1 MTPVTD
7 VAAAVIERGDGGFLL
22 AQRPG
27 DKVYA
32 GYWEFPGG
40 KVETGETPRAALAR
54 ELHEELGIDV
64 ETAYPWIT
72 RIYAYAHATVRLHF
86 FRVVKWSGVPHG
98 RENQAFEWQYPG
110 SATVAPMLPAN
121 APVLAALSLPRIYAI
136 SNAAELGIALFLE
149 RLERALSVGLRLIQF
164 REKTLPESDA
174 RELLREVVAR
184 ARRHGARVLV
194 NSSHPHSMQRVADG
208 VHLTAADLARA
219 TARPAD
225 RLLAA
230 SCHDAA
236 ELARATDL
244 GCDFVVLGPVLP
256 TSSHPGAATL
266 GWARFGEFSRGLPL
280 PVYALGGMHADDLAV
295 AWELGA
301 HGIAMMRAAWD
312 E

>member
-1 MTPVTD
+1 MTPITD

-22 AQRPG
+22 AQRPWG
-27 DKVYA
+27 KVYA

-121 APVLAALSLPRIYAI
+121 APVLAALALPRIYAI
-136 SNAAELGIALFLE
+136 SNVAERGIALFLQ
-149 RLERALSVGLRLIQF
+149 RLDRALANGLRLIQF

-174 RELLREVVAR
+174 RQLLREVVAR
-184 ARRHGARVLV
+184 ARRGGARVLV
-194 NSSHPHSMQRVADG
+194 NSSHPHSMQHVADG
-208 VHLTAADLARA
+208 VHLTAADLART

-236 ELARATDL
+236 ELARATEL

-256 TSSHPGAATL
+256 TASHPGAATL
-266 GWARFGEFSRGLPL
+266 GWARFGELSRDLPL

-301 HGIAMMRAAWD
+301 HGIAMMRAVWD

>member
-1 MTPVTD
+1 MTPITE
-7 VAAAVIERGDGGFLL
+7 VAAAVIVRGDGGFLL
-22 AQRPG
+22 AQRPR

-32 GYWEFPGG
+32 GYWQFPGG

-72 RIYAYAHATVRLHF
+72 RIYTYTHATVRLHF

-110 SATVAPMLPAN
+110 SATVTPMLPAN
-121 APVLAALSLPRIYAI
+121 APVLAALALPKIYAI
-136 SNAAELGIALFLE
+136 SNAAELGSALFLE
-149 RLERALSVGLRLIQF
+149 RLERALANGLRLIQF

-174 RELLREVVAR
+174 GKLLGQVVAR

-194 NSSHPHSMQRVADG
+194 NSSHPQLMRRLADG
-208 VHLTAADLARA
+208 VHLTAADLART
-219 TARPAD
+219 TARPAI
-225 RLLAA
+225 RLFAA

-236 ELARATDL
+236 ELAHATDL
-244 GCDFVVLGPVLP
+244 GCDFVVLGPVLA
-256 TSSHPGAATL
+256 TASHPGAATL
-266 GWARFGEFSRGLPL
+266 GWTRFGALAHNRAL
-280 PVYALGGMHADDLAV
+280 PVYALGGMHADDLPA

-301 HGIAMMRAAWD
+301 HGIAMMRAVWS

>member
-1 MTPVTD
+1 
-7 VAAAVIERGDGGFLL
+7 
-22 AQRPG
+22 
-27 DKVYA
+27 
-32 GYWEFPGG
+32 
-40 KVETGETPRAALAR
+40 
-54 ELHEELGIDV
+54 
-64 ETAYPWIT
+64 
-72 RIYAYAHATVRLHF
+72 
-86 FRVVKWSGVPHG
+86 VKWSGVPHG

-219 TARPAD
+219 MARPAD

-256 TSSHPGAATL
+256 TSSHPEAATL